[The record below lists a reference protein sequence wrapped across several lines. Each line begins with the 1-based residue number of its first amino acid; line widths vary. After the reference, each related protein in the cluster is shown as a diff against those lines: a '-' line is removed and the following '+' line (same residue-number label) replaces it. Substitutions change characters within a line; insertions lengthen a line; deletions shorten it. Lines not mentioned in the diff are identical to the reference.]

1 MDALSFTHSP
11 TLNRPIMLLAFMGWN
26 DAGTAATFAAKFL
39 LQRLAAQKFASLD
52 PETFYNFVE
61 QRPTAKVKNGV
72 REISWPANEFSYASN
87 PGLLQDIIIGLGVEP
102 HLRWRAYM
110 DSIMHIV
117 EEYNVELIVTLG
129 ALLADVSYSRPVR
142 LHGAASDTEL
152 AQRHESLRQ

>member
-26 DAGTAATFAAKFL
+26 DAGTAATFAGKFL

-61 QRPTAKVKNGV
+61 QRPTVKVKNGV

-87 PGLLQDIIIGLGVEP
+87 PGLLQDVIIGLGVEP
-102 HLRWRAYM
+102 HLRWRA
-110 DSIMHIV
+110 
-117 EEYNVELIVTLG
+117 
-129 ALLADVSYSRPVR
+129 
-142 LHGAASDTEL
+142 
-152 AQRHESLRQ
+152 

>member
-61 QRPTAKVKNGV
+61 QRPTVKVKNGV
-72 REISWPANEFSYASN
+72 REISWPANEFSYARI
-87 PGLLQDIIIGLGVEP
+87 PGYCRMSLSVWGSSRICAGV
-102 HLRWRAYM
+102 LIWTRSCTSWRNTT
-110 DSIMHIV
+110 S
-117 EEYNVELIVTLG
+117 
-129 ALLADVSYSRPVR
+129 SWS
-142 LHGAASDTEL
+142 
-152 AQRHESLRQ
+152 